1 MSTPAIETRGLTK
14 RYGATKAVDGLDLR
28 IDPGVVFGLLG
39 PNGSGKT
46 TTILMLLGLTEVTS
60 GTVRVLGLD
69 PVRQPLE
76 VKRAVGY
83 MPDSVGFYD
92 DLTARENLRYSGKLM
107 GLRGAQLESRI
118 DHVLERVR
126 LRDVAG
132 KPVKTFSRGMR
143 QRLGLAE
150 VLLKQPRIA
159 ILDEPT
165 SGLDPQST
173 AEFLDMI
180 RGLKADGITVLLS
193 SHLLDQVQAVCDR
206 VGLFHAGRM
215 VLEGAV
221 EELARRVLGGGY
233 RITVK
238 TTCGGKAVAEALRAI
253 GLVNR
258 VEDHGDGTFVLHA
271 DRDVR
276 SLAAAVT
283 VGADAELLGLA
294 METPSLND
302 VYADYFKEEMRR
314 AA

>member
-1 MSTPAIETRGLTK
+1 MSAPAIEARGLTK
-14 RYGATKAVDGLDLR
+14 RYASTLAVDRLDLR

-46 TTILMLLGLTEVTS
+46 TTILMLLGLTDVTT
-60 GTVRVLGLD
+60 GTVRVLGMD
-69 PVRQPLE
+69 PVRQPLD
-76 VKRAVGY
+76 VKATVGY

-107 GLRGAQLESRI
+107 GLRGTVLEGRI
-118 DHVLERVR
+118 DGVLRRVR
-126 LRDVAG
+126 LLDDAG

-150 VLLKQPRIA
+150 VLLKQPRLA

-173 AEFLDMI
+173 VEFLEMI

-206 VGLFHAGRM
+206 VGLFHRGRM
-215 VLEGAV
+215 VLEGGV
-221 EELARRVLGGGY
+221 DELARKVLGGGY
-233 RITVK
+233 RITVE
-238 TTCGGKAVAEALRAI
+238 TRGGDRVAEALR
-253 GLVNR
+253 GLPGVNR
-258 VEDHGDGTFVLHA
+258 IEQHGAGLFVLSA
-271 DRDVR
+271 ERDVR
-276 SLAAAVT
+276 PQAAAAVT
-283 VGADAELLGLA
+283 TRAGGELLGLA
-294 METPSLND
+294 MQQPNLND
-302 VYADYFKEEMRR
+302 VYADYFKEDMRR

>member
-1 MSTPAIETRGLTK
+1 MSTPAIEARGLTK
-14 RYGATKAVDGLDLR
+14 RYAGMLAVDRLDLK
-28 IDPGVVFGLLG
+28 IDSGVVFGLLG

-46 TTILMLLGLTEVTS
+46 TTILMLLGLTDVTS

-69 PVRQPLE
+69 PVRRPLD
-76 VKRAVGY
+76 VKSTVGY

-107 GLRGAQLESRI
+107 GLRGTVLESRI
-118 DHVLERVR
+118 DGALRRVR
-126 LRDVAG
+126 LLEAAG
-132 KPVKTFSRGMR
+132 KPARAFSRGMR

-150 VLLKQPRIA
+150 VLLKQPRLA

-173 AEFLDMI
+173 AEFLEMI

-206 VGLFHAGRM
+206 AGLFHRGRM
-215 VLEGAV
+215 VLEGGV
-221 EELARRVLGGGY
+221 DELARKVLGGGY
-233 RITVK
+233 RITVE
-238 TTCGGKAVAEALRAI
+238 TRGGDRVADRLRGI
-253 GLVNR
+253 SGVNR
-258 VEDHGDGTFVLHA
+258 VEEHRSGLFVLHA
-271 DRDVR
+271 ECDVR
-276 SLAAAVT
+276 PQAAAAVST
-283 VGADAELLGLA
+283 GAGGELLGLA
-294 METPSLND
+294 MQEPNLND